1 MTSFKRTYASTL
13 WYIFLICASIL
24 FLRSW
29 VIFTII
35 ILDSFLG
42 GLTVSSLF
50 SCSFRFLFCRDLSIP
65 STPHEGCRYHPT
77 SSPLPLPSFFHPTL
91 YVGIF
96 LVLLGVQGPL
106 LAFSRCCV
114 GTASRVDVFLIHLWG
129 ERNSMSSYSST
140 ILEKTH
146 LPFNKSIL
154 LIFFWNLIFSIV
166 R

>member
-1 MTSFKRTYASTL
+1 MLSSEPPRPPYVPADLCMGERTSLNGGTSPYLQLPTRSAVPSY
-13 WYIFLICASIL
+13 FLSSSFSLLPFIL
-24 FLRSW
+24 P
-29 VIFTII
+29 
-35 ILDSFLG
+35 G
-42 GLTVSSLF
+42 
-50 SCSFRFLFCRDLSIP
+50 
-65 STPHEGCRYHPT
+65 
-77 SSPLPLPSFFHPTL
+77 